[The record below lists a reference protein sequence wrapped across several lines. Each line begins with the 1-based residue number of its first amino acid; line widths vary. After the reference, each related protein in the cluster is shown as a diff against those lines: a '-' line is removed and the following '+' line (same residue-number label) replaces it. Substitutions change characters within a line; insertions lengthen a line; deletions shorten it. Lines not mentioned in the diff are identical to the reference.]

1 MGHMINFRKEF
12 PPRFSMGFS
21 SSEFMMYFIL
31 VSWRYPIIYWVR
43 SSYIPQVYRFGW
55 FLVRQGKRRAERLP
69 RFGALH
75 LKLSGLFFFFCWGH
89 TWQWKIQMF
98 RVTQSVIYKLW
109 LSPCHV
115 WCTKGYPKLNHAL
128 HRQLVQPWDS
138 WQAMRMSAATPTS
151 DRIHPNLGVFERWV
165 FPQFTAICIGK
176 IWENDEAANL
186 RLSGYPAIP
195 FSR

>member
-1 MGHMINFRKEF
+1 
-12 PPRFSMGFS
+12 
-21 SSEFMMYFIL
+21 MMYFIL
-31 VSWRYPIIYWVR
+31 VSYHLLGEIELYPTGLPLRVISCAPGQETGGTPAALWRFAPEAVR
-43 SSYIPQVYRFGW
+43 IV
-55 FLVRQGKRRAERLP
+55 
-69 RFGALH
+69 
-75 LKLSGLFFFFCWGH
+75 FFFCWGH

-115 WCTKGYPKLNHAL
+115 WCTKGYPELNHAL